1 MLMLHRQGD
10 VHVRL
15 GNATAFSFDLRH
27 RGGVDFHRYCRLHKP
42 LRTLGKRDAANGDFA
57 AHAAAC
63 ISHTTT
69 ATNMPMLSA
78 WWLAHVVWICRIAF
92 LLALVMLT
100 AAIGL
105 LFRKEWARRLLIG
118 FMLLGILCK
127 CAATVMQW
135 WIPLSTYTNLQLPSN
150 TSPETVEMMQSFA
163 SMMQHVL
170 VVMRIFSVISAIIV
184 SVLLG
189 WIIRRLSSRPIR
201 AEFQAVAFPLGTSG
215 HAP

>member
-1 MLMLHRQGD
+1 MSGSEMPPPFRSTFVTVVAWIFIGIAGFISLFALLESVMLQMVILPLMQQH
-10 VHVRL
+10 
-15 GNATAFSFDLRH
+15 AFPIQ
-27 RGGVDFHRYCRLHKP
+27 P
-42 LRTLGKRDAANGDFA
+42 LPP
-57 AHAAAC
+57 
-63 ISHTTT
+63 
-69 ATNMPMLSA
+69 NMPMLSA